1 LLENDDEDEIMSTN
15 YRNCILI
22 RKSEKEVLEVFKE
35 CEIKAGKVFNMTP
48 EKALKEILSWE
59 SNAL

>member
-1 LLENDDEDEIMSTN
+1 MLENDDEDEIMSTN

>member
-1 LLENDDEDEIMSTN
+1 MLENDDEDEIMSKN

-35 CEIKAGKVFNMTP
+35 CEIKAGKVLNMTP
-48 EKALKEILSWE
+48 ENALKEILSWE